1 MAVLGLPHSPSLL
14 LPALT
19 YAHVCM
25 YLCLLIIATRMPMT
39 HGDII
44 LHNSLNGI
52 CSYCLTVDGLTNQTS
67 CRGKV
72 IASEGMGM
80 GMGMEAVPPLFQV
93 GKCNV
98 HVKHH
103 YKILQF

>member
-1 MAVLGLPHSPSLL
+1 
-14 LPALT
+14 
-19 YAHVCM
+19 
-25 YLCLLIIATRMPMT
+25 MPMT

-80 GMGMEAVPPLFQV
+80 GMGMEAVFPLFQV
-93 GKCNV
+93 RKCNV
-98 HVKHH
+98 LVKLS
-103 YKILQF
+103 LQNSCIKYNSSVNYYVSQRLTRRVIQ